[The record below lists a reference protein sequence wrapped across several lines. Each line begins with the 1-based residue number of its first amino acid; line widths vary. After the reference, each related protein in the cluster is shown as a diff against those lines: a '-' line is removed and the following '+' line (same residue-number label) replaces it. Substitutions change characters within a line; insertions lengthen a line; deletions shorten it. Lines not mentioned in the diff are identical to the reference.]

1 MKQSSLRDTTHS
13 LAEMATNGRWA
24 LATAWGICP
33 KVLTWVA
40 AISIVRALLPAALAL
55 TARGLVN
62 AAIGAIASGD
72 GSARSIFPW
81 LTLGFGLTLL
91 EGLSNLANKL
101 FKTRLRNEVEVELT
115 STVLAQ
121 ASRLEVGYFED
132 PESQDRLARAQHQ
145 PSERV
150 ASFVTESTD
159 TIGSA
164 LNVASLVSVL
174 AYIEPLT
181 ILVVAVFSIP
191 YLFFQLRLANSR
203 YQLDVA
209 RTTKRRWS
217 DYFVSTLTGRE
228 TVSEIKI
235 LNLAGMLTERFRS
248 LMREF
253 RDQDQKLYRKSFR
266 SGALFISLTTS
277 AIYALFFHVG
287 IQVVR
292 GNLTLGDLAIF
303 GGAAMRLRNGLAS
316 LIGSAGQLKDDV
328 LHLHDV
334 RGFLEESPVDE
345 AAHEPSLPTATRS
358 EIAFDNVS
366 FSYPGSSEKALDK
379 VSFKI
384 AAGETVAIVGENGAG
399 KSTLLKLVA
408 RLYDPD
414 SGAILFDGLNLRNVD
429 RKSIFQQISFV
440 FQTFTRF
447 EATAG
452 ENIAYGDCETLLG
465 NPEGIRGVASQAG
478 IDAIIEGLP
487 QGYETRLGRRFGEAD
502 LSGGNWQ
509 KLAVARAFSRKSSLL
524 ILDEPTSNLDARA
537 EFELFSRFREL
548 AHGRTAIL
556 VSHRFSTVKMA
567 DRILVLHDGKIVE
580 SGSHDQLMAERGT
593 YAQLYELQQRQGR
606 R

>member
-1 MKQSSLRDTTHS
+1 MKESSPRDTTHS
-13 LAEMATNGRWA
+13 LAQMATNGRWA

-33 KVLTWVA
+33 RVLTWVVV
-40 AISIVRALLPAALAL
+40 ISIVRALLPAALAL

-62 AAIGAIASGD
+62 AATGAMASGD

-81 LTLGFGLTLL
+81 LALGFVLTLL
-91 EGLSNLANKL
+91 EGLSNLANNL
-101 FKTRLRNEVEVELT
+101 FTTRLRNEVEVELT

-121 ASRLEVGYFED
+121 ASRLEVSYFED
-132 PESQDRLARAQHQ
+132 PEAQDRLARAQNQ
-145 PSERV
+145 PSLRV
-150 ASFVTESTD
+150 ASFVTGSTD

-174 AYIEPLT
+174 SYIEPLT
-181 ILVVAVFSIP
+181 IPVVAVFSIP
-191 YLFFQLRLANSR
+191 YLFFQLRLASSR
-203 YQLDVA
+203 YELDVA

-235 LNLAGMLTERFRS
+235 LNLAEMLTERFRS

-253 RDQDQKLYRKSFR
+253 RDQDLKLYQKSFR

-277 AIYALFFHVG
+277 AIYALFFRVG

-292 GNLTLGDLAIF
+292 GDLTLGDLAIF
-303 GGAAMRLRNGLAS
+303 GGASMRLRNGLAS
-316 LIGSAGQLKDDV
+316 LIGSTGKLKDDV

-334 RGFLEESPVDE
+334 RSFLEESPVEE
-345 AAHEPSLPTATRS
+345 ATPEPSLPTATRS

-366 FSYPGSSEKALDK
+366 FSYPGSSERALDE

-414 SGAILFDGLNLRNVD
+414 SGAILFDGRNPLDVD
-429 RKSIFQQISFV
+429 RKSVFKQISFV

-452 ENIAYGDCETLLG
+452 ENIAYGDWEALLE
-465 NPEGIRGVASQAG
+465 NPEGIRGVGRQAG
-478 IDAIIEGLP
+478 IDATIEGLP

-509 KLAVARAFSRKSSLL
+509 KLAVARAFSRKASLL

-567 DRILVLHDGKIVE
+567 DRILVLHGGKMVE
-580 SGSHDQLMAERGT
+580 SGSHDQLVAQGGT